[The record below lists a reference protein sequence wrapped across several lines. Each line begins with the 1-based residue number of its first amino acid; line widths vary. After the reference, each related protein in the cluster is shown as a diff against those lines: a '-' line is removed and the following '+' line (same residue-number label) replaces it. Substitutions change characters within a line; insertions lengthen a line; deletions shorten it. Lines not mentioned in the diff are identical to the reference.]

1 MPLQWS
7 ALLISFL
14 ACTCNLL
21 FAQRRHCLPQR
32 RHLISPVAAV
42 WCTLHFAP
50 RIAIAIAIAPTRRLL
65 RKHLVPSSSPTPSLR
80 IRFRRRPRRRRRRCS
95 AGARPLFN
103 ALISPP
109 VSPPSPHTPARRS
122 PRSPAALCCCF
133 QARCSPPALDVRVC
147 GAVSARAKPPPARHE
162 GTPTSPRRSPTAYGR
177 CRRVR
182 AHALTQVRSS
192 AGR

>member
-1 MPLQWS
+1 MLAATTTS
-7 ALLISFL
+7 HLARGRRLVHFALCAAHSHSRSLYYPPSPPQASCTFTFAHAL
-14 ACTCNLL
+14 ALDV
-21 FAQRRHCLPQR
+21 FHAAAAAA
-32 RHLISPVAAV
+32 AAV
-42 WCTLHFAP
+42 AQQAHD
-50 RIAIAIAIAPTRRLL
+50 
-65 RKHLVPSSSPTPSLR
+65 
-80 IRFRRRPRRRRRRCS
+80 RCY
-95 AGARPLFN
+95 